1 MKVQRLTAEIQA
13 LQASSSLALRR
24 AERCDAAE
32 AETARLQGEVVHLR
46 TEEKRL
52 RLLEERLEQ
61 AQSLMQDKESAERR
75 ADHATRRADTAE
87 QRAKTLESHAKSLE
101 LQLLTVTTDL
111 EAANLAVQEAHDKTR
126 LQSEELTAEL
136 KLTEAARSE
145 MEIKLKEVL
154 QELANTNAGN
164 AALRRKVDADI
175 LELNAQLSDSRARC
189 ERGDVQLEAER
200 EKSQHATNKALL
212 LEDQVAK
219 MQDREM
225 TSNAEVSGL
234 LEENATLRKDLA
246 RANAAR
252 EAAEQRVAPLAS
264 EASKLKDEKL
274 AAEEEAK
281 SCRLQMEATRM
292 AHYEQDRDVRRL
304 QERAAAQS
312 EELERLQTL
321 IAMGSCADDVAST
334 ATSSAQMYLRGPCF
348 RFRDELALVRKETP
362 RSGCPALPPAVTRRL
377 ASPRVRESP
386 LALTQARAR
395 SGSGSR
401 RPSSFAS
408 TATSATPDA
417 DEF

>member
-1 MKVQRLTAEIQA
+1 MHEGTAAHGRNSGRGLAKLIPTCSCTNAQA

-292 AHYEQDRDVRRL
+292 AHYEQDLTHTHTDMCVCVCGSMK
-304 QERAAAQS
+304 RAMVH
-312 EELERLQTL
+312 TL
-321 IAMGSCADDVAST
+321 HIYIYV
-334 ATSSAQMYLRGPCF
+334 YRYNILRVF
-348 RFRDELALVRKETP
+348 
-362 RSGCPALPPAVTRRL
+362 S
-377 ASPRVRESP
+377 
-386 LALTQARAR
+386 
-395 SGSGSR
+395 SGSQACSGDGIWDFFFPLLVQTVR
-401 RPSSFAS
+401 GHVKHVVNIRDS
-408 TATSATPDA
+408 TWCQRLGLSAEVLKGVP
-417 DEF
+417 